1 MARSLTESEQ
11 QLISAMIT
19 SAKAADPSRFEAQEV
34 WYQWRQELLGTLDR
48 ITVGASCEC
57 SKCPSVQ
64 LLLDGQ
70 VVPAGASQI
79 ILQAFISEGIVMLFI
94 DDDVPSYLEIA
105 PNPDVELDLPTQDAL
120 IF

>member
-1 MARSLTESEQ
+1 MARSLTKSEH

-48 ITVGASCEC
+48 ITVGSPCQC

-64 LLLDGQ
+64 LLIDGQ
-70 VVPAGASQI
+70 AVPAGTAQV

-94 DDDVPSYLEIA
+94 DDDIPSYLEIA

>member
-1 MARSLTESEQ
+1 MARSLTKSEH

-48 ITVGASCEC
+48 ITVGSPCEC

-64 LLLDGQ
+64 LLIDGQ
-70 VVPAGASQI
+70 AVPAGTAQV

-94 DDDVPSYLEIA
+94 DDDLPSYLEIA
-105 PNPDVELDLPTQDAL
+105 PNPDVELELPTQDAL

>member
-1 MARSLTESEQ
+1 MARALTESER

-34 WYQWRQELLGTLDR
+34 WYQWRQELLGTLER
-48 ITVGASCEC
+48 ITVGTPCEC

-64 LLLDGQ
+64 LLIDGQ
-70 VVPAGASQI
+70 VVPAGTSQV